1 MLLLRSLRPV
11 VLVCLASVI
20 ALPALAQQQPNAY
33 CDNLRAE
40 LAVVEQSIASASDV
54 SFTAQIKKAQRE
66 HDKTAAYAKSIGCA
80 DLRLPL
86 ISAPAPAKCAAL
98 EAQIGQLEQDI
109 EALKTE
115 AARGGSDELQQQK
128 LGLKTAIET
137 TCTPGAANGQAKA
150 GVGSLIGGT
159 PGGLQSSEMPDDP
172 FALPELG
179 LQNGFRTICVRSCDG
194 YFFPI
199 SQFGTNGRIA
209 TDIDLCKASC
219 PGAVVNLYLQPND
232 REVDGA
238 VSAESGLSYT
248 ALPTAYHYRTSL
260 DSSCSCRVPG
270 KTWAET
276 LADAERILNAN
287 GSPDAQISE
296 LKAQE
301 LSRPR
306 DLKAPPKSKPKKGE
320 PVNANVPPQNM
331 VVLQSA
337 IPAGTDIVPIGQ
349 GEIREIVSADG
360 TKRKIRILRAPGAAA
375 ITE

>member
-1 MLLLRSLRPV
+1 M
-11 VLVCLASVI
+11 
-20 ALPALAQQQPNAY
+20 
-33 CDNLRAE
+33 
-40 LAVVEQSIASASDV
+40 
-54 SFTAQIKKAQRE
+54 
-66 HDKTAAYAKSIGCA
+66 
-80 DLRLPL
+80 
-86 ISAPAPAKCAAL
+86 ISSPAPAKCASL
-98 EAQIGQLEQDI
+98 DAQIGQLEQDI

-137 TCTPGAANGQAKA
+137 TCTPGAANSQAKA
-150 GVGSLIGGT
+150 GVGSLVGGT
-159 PGGLQSSEMPDDP
+159 QSTLQSSEMPDDP
-172 FALPELG
+172 FAHPELG

-194 YFFPI
+194 FFFPI

-209 TDIDLCKASC
+209 TDIELCKASC

-238 VSAESGLSYT
+238 VSAEGGLPYT
-248 ALPTAYHYRTSL
+248 TLPTAYHYRTSL

-276 LADAERILNAN
+276 LADAERVLNAT
-287 GSPDAQISE
+287 GSPDTQISE

-306 DLKAPPKSKPKKGE
+306 DLRAAPKTKPKKGE
-320 PVNANVPPQNM
+320 PVAPPVPQQDLAS
-331 VVLQSA
+331 LQYP
-337 IPAGTDIVPIGQ
+337 IPAGTDIVPVGQ

>member
-1 MLLLRSLRPV
+1 
-11 VLVCLASVI
+11 
-20 ALPALAQQQPNAY
+20 
-33 CDNLRAE
+33 
-40 LAVVEQSIASASDV
+40 
-54 SFTAQIKKAQRE
+54 
-66 HDKTAAYAKSIGCA
+66 
-80 DLRLPL
+80 
-86 ISAPAPAKCAAL
+86 
-98 EAQIGQLEQDI
+98 
-109 EALKTE
+109 
-115 AARGGSDELQQQK
+115 
-128 LGLKTAIET
+128 
-137 TCTPGAANGQAKA
+137 
-150 GVGSLIGGT
+150 
-159 PGGLQSSEMPDDP
+159 
-172 FALPELG
+172 
-179 LQNGFRTICVRSCDG
+179 
-194 YFFPI
+194 
-199 SQFGTNGRIA
+199 
-209 TDIDLCKASC
+209 LCKASC

-238 VSAESGLSYT
+238 VSAEGGLSYT

-306 DLKAPPKSKPKKGE
+306 DLRAPPKTKPKKGE
-320 PVNANVPPQNM
+320 PITANVPPQNM
-331 VVLQSA
+331 AVLQSA
-337 IPAGTDIVPIGQ
+337 IPAGTNIVPLGE

>member
-1 MLLLRSLRPV
+1 MLLLRPFRSVFLAFCASL
-11 VLVCLASVI
+11 L
-20 ALPALAQQQPNAY
+20 ALPAAAQQQTNAY
-33 CDNLRAE
+33 CDNLKAE
-40 LAVVEQSIASASDV
+40 LAAVEQSIANASDV
-54 SFTAQIKKAQRE
+54 SFESQIKKARRE
-66 HDKTAAYAKSIGCA
+66 HDKTAAYAKSIGCS

-109 EALKTE
+109 EALRTE
-115 AARGGSDELQQQK
+115 AARGGSDELQQQR

-137 TCTPGAANGQAKA
+137 TCVPGAANGQAKA
-150 GVGSLIGGT
+150 GVGSLVGGAQS
-159 PGGLQSSEMPDDP
+159 GLQSSEMPDDP
-172 FALPELG
+172 FSRPELG
-179 LQNGFRTICVRSCDG
+179 LQSGFRTICVRSCDG

-199 SQFGTNGRIA
+199 NQFGTNDRIA
-209 TDIDLCKASC
+209 TDIELCKASC

-238 VSAESGLSYT
+238 IEAQTGLAYT

-276 LADAERILNAN
+276 LADAERILDAN

-306 DLKAPPKSKPKKGE
+306 DLKAPLKVKPKKGE
-320 PVNANVPPQNM
+320 PVPAPVPSQNIAA
-331 VVLQSA
+331 LQSA
-337 IPAGTDIVPIGQ
+337 IPAGTDIVPIGA
-349 GEIREIVSADG
+349 GELREIVSADG